1 MLRFSAP
8 TGEGVPLA
16 WLIDVGIVIRPCRQQ
31 RMYAE
36 RPAGPDADLLFHPNA
51 PISDAEWRRAG
62 GTGPAPRTRGAVAAR
77 LAEMR

>member
-8 TGEGVPLA
+8 AGEGVPLA

-36 RPAGPDADLLFHPNA
+36 RRAAPDADLLFHPEA
-51 PISDAEWRRAG
+51 PISEAEWRRAG
-62 GTGPAPRTRGAVAAR
+62 GTGAAPCTRGQAAAR